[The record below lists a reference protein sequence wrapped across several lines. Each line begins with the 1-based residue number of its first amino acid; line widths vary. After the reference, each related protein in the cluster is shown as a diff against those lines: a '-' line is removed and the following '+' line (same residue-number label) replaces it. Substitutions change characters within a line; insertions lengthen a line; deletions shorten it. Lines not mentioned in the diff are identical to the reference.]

1 MLAERHRDGGK
12 IVAGRAVFEHVAARA
27 EGVLRDRAEVPELR
41 AVLARPL
48 RGGDQVVL
56 RKSGAALVVGAAPA
70 VAPIAADDGG
80 GEAGFDRHDG
90 KYDRQDLA
98 GAAVVEAG
106 AEARVDAEPRGHTP
120 VMGREVRRPAPHK

>member
-1 MLAERHRDGGK
+1 MLAECQRDGGK

-27 EGVLRDRAEVPELR
+27 EARLRDRAKVPELR

-48 RGGDQVVL
+48 GGGDQVVL
-56 RKSGAALVVGAAPA
+56 RKPGAALVVGAAPA

-98 GAAVVEAG
+98 GAAVAEAG
-106 AEARVDAEPRGHTP
+106 AGAPGAPRPRGP
-120 VMGREVRRPAPHK
+120 